1 MVYGKYTP
9 MTPQE
14 FFAYSTPDEEHPGM
28 SRREFVKYLVAA
40 ATLDFLGFGGISSD
54 SPHIPTP
61 GVHQERNPQF
71 SPVIVNL
78 GVVTVAAD
86 GLARYDGDDKIRRDI
101 AEQTARIT
109 HTTSGAYRFNTALF
123 NDNTEPDSSRQTE
136 EGTTEAYYSNN
147 QLEEIANKY
156 RPKLGRTAIVMV
168 VVDCAGIENCHV
180 GGEAIYKGEGFE
192 PWIRIPTGA
201 KPGSGTYAH
210 EIGHLLSPRGLGE
223 GLGHERVMNCH
234 LEDANGHPTQLYAVD
249 TIQNL
254 ISSGCGLIKNY
265 DNTVDQ
271 YASPRSVMGNSE
283 AYKEAGPEGRPIYS
297 PANIAFLDPRRRVI
311 RAEPKPGTYPL
322 SYEPSKLFGVEIL
335 LPKDHALKQVLPD
348 ADTLFFGPIV
358 QSVKDENTPFESADA
373 QKTIGVF
380 ATWND
385 GRETALLDISLFRDI
400 IPGDNTEN
408 VIYADEQLNI
418 VVVSGYGAEREYMRI
433 IELDT
438 PEGQALLAK
447 AKQRTGERNQLLLD
461 ARRPAR
467 RPARRIPRKDSRA
480 IDRKH

>member
-1 MVYGKYTP
+1 MSSELAQGLLGKT
-9 MTPQE
+9 
-14 FFAYSTPDEEHPGM
+14 DKI
-28 SRREFVKYLVAA
+28 SRRYLLETIA
-40 ATLDFLGFGGISSD
+40 FGGGLAIGYSWLSGD

-61 GVHQERNPQF
+61 GVYQERNPQF
-71 SPVIVNL
+71 SPVTVNL

-101 AEQTARIT
+101 AEQTTRIT
-109 HTTSGAYRFNTALF
+109 HTTSGAYRFNVALF
-123 NDNTEPDSSRQTE
+123 NDTTEPGSSRQTKQ
-136 EGTTEAYYSNN
+136 GTTEAYYSNN

-156 RPKLGRTAIVMV
+156 RPKLGKTAIVML

-180 GGEAIYKGEGFE
+180 GGEAIYKGEGFD

-223 GLGHERVMNCH
+223 GLGHERVMNCR
-234 LEDANGHPTQLYAVD
+234 LEDTNGHLTQLYAVD
-249 TIQNL
+249 TVQNL
-254 ISSGCGLIKNY
+254 TRSGCGLINNY
-265 DNTVDQ
+265 DGTVDP

-311 RAEPKPGTYPL
+311 RVEPEPGTYPL
-322 SYEPSKLFGVEIL
+322 SYEPGKLFGVEII
-335 LPKDHALKQVLPD
+335 LPKDHALKKILPD

-358 QSVKDENTPFESADA
+358 QSVKDENTPFESTDA

-400 IPGDNTEN
+400 IPGDNLEN

-418 VVVSGYGAEREYMRI
+418 VVVSGYGDEGEYMRI

-438 PEGQALLAK
+438 PEGQALLAE

-467 RPARRIPRKDSRA
+467 RIPRKDSRA

>member
-1 MVYGKYTP
+1 M
-9 MTPQE
+9 
-14 FFAYSTPDEEHPGM
+14 AI
-28 SRREFVKYLVAA
+28 AA
-40 ATLDFLGFGGISSD
+40 
-54 SPHIPTP
+54 
-61 GVHQERNPQF
+61 N
-71 SPVIVNL
+71 
-78 GVVTVAAD
+78 

-109 HTTSGAYRFNTALF
+109 RTTSGAYRFNTALF

-136 EGTTEAYYSNN
+136 EGTTEAYYSNG

-156 RPKLGRTAIVMV
+156 RPKLGRTAIVML
-168 VVDCAGIENCHV
+168 VVDCAGIENDSV
-180 GGEAIYKGEGFE
+180 GGQAIYNGEGFY
-192 PWIRIPTGA
+192 PWIRIPA
-201 KPGSGTYAH
+201 VNKFASDVYPH

-223 GLGHERVMNCH
+223 GLGHERVMNCR

-254 ISSGCGLIKNY
+254 ISSGCGLINNY
-265 DNTVDQ
+265 DGTVDQ
-271 YASPRSVMGNSE
+271 YASPRSVMGNSG
-283 AYKEAGPEGRPIYS
+283 AYKEESPEGLPIYS
-297 PANIAFLDPRRRVI
+297 PPNIAFLDPRRRVI
-311 RAEPKPGTYPL
+311 RIEPEPGMYPL
-322 SYEPSKLFGVEIL
+322 SYEPGKLFGAEII
-335 LPKDHALKQVLPD
+335 LPKDHALKKILPD

-358 QSVKDENTPFESADA
+358 QNVKDENTPFESADA

-418 VVVSGYGAEREYMRI
+418 VVVSGYGDEGEYMRV

-438 PEGQALLAK
+438 PEGRAVLEE
-447 AKQRTGERNQLLLD
+447 AKQRTGKRNQLLLD
-461 ARRPAR
+461 ARKTDKKKP
-467 RPARRIPRKDSRA
+467 
-480 IDRKH
+480 H

>member
-1 MVYGKYTP
+1 MSSELAQGLLGKT
-9 MTPQE
+9 
-14 FFAYSTPDEEHPGM
+14 DKI
-28 SRREFVKYLVAA
+28 SRRYLLETIA
-40 ATLDFLGFGGISSD
+40 FGGGLAIGYSWLSGD

-61 GVHQERNPQF
+61 GVYQERNPQF
-71 SPVIVNL
+71 SPVTVNL

-101 AEQTARIT
+101 AEQTTRIT
-109 HTTSGAYRFNTALF
+109 HTTSGAYRFNVALF
-123 NDNTEPDSSRQTE
+123 NDTTEPGSSRQTKQ
-136 EGTTEAYYSNN
+136 GTTEVYYSNN

-156 RPKLGRTAIVMV
+156 RPKLGKTAIVML

-180 GGEAIYKGEGFE
+180 GGEAIYKGEGFD

-223 GLGHERVMNCH
+223 GLGHERVMNCR
-234 LEDANGHPTQLYAVD
+234 LEDTNGHLTQLYAVD
-249 TIQNL
+249 TVQNL
-254 ISSGCGLIKNY
+254 TRSGCGLINNY
-265 DNTVDQ
+265 DGTVDP

-311 RAEPKPGTYPL
+311 RVEPEPGTYPL
-322 SYEPSKLFGVEIL
+322 SYEPGKLFGVEII
-335 LPKDHALKQVLPD
+335 LPKDHALKKILPD

-358 QSVKDENTPFESADA
+358 QSVKDESTPFESTDA

-400 IPGDNTEN
+400 IPGDNLEN

-418 VVVSGYGAEREYMRI
+418 VVVSGYGDEGEYMRI

-438 PEGQALLAK
+438 PEGQALLAE

-467 RPARRIPRKDSRA
+467 RIPRKDSRA

>member
-1 MVYGKYTP
+1 MA
-9 MTPQE
+9 PQE
-14 FFAYSTPDEEHPGM
+14 FFACSTPDEEYPGM
-28 SRREFVKYLVAA
+28 SRRGFVKYLVAA
-40 ATLDFLGFGGISSD
+40 ATIDFLGFGGISSD
-54 SPHIPTP
+54 SPRRISTP
-61 GVHQERNPQF
+61 GVYQERNPQF
-71 SPVIVNL
+71 SPVTVNL
-78 GVVTVAAD
+78 GVVMIAAN
-86 GLARYDGDDKIRRDI
+86 GLARYDGDDKIIRDV

-109 HTTSGAYRFNTALF
+109 HTTSGVYRFNTALF

-136 EGTTEAYYSNN
+136 EGTTEAYYSND
-147 QLEEIANKY
+147 QLEEIANTY
-156 RPKLGRTAIVMV
+156 RPKLGKTAIVML
-168 VVDCAGIENCHV
+168 VVDCAGIENDKV
-180 GGEAIYKGEGFE
+180 GGEAIYKGEGFY
-192 PWIRIPTGA
+192 PWIRIPTGD
-201 KPGSGTYAH
+201 KPASGVYAH

-223 GLGHERVMNCH
+223 GLGHERVMNCR
-234 LEDANGHPTQLYAVD
+234 LEDSNGHPTQLYAVD

-254 ISSGCGLIKNY
+254 IRSGCGLIKNY

-271 YASPRSVMGNSE
+271 YASPRSVMGNSG
-283 AYKEAGPEGRPIYS
+283 AYKEESPEGLPIYS
-297 PANIAFLDPRRRVI
+297 PPNIAFLDPRRRVI
-311 RAEPKPGTYPL
+311 RVEPEPGTYPL
-322 SYEPSKLFGVEIL
+322 SYEPGKLFGAEII
-335 LPKDHALKQVLPD
+335 LPKDHALKQILPD

-418 VVVSGYGAEREYMRI
+418 VVVSGYGAEGEYMRI

-438 PEGQALLAK
+438 PEGQALLAE

-467 RPARRIPRKDSRA
+467 RIPRKDSRA

>member
-1 MVYGKYTP
+1 MSSELARAFSNGTG
-9 MTPQE
+9 E
-14 FFAYSTPDEEHPGM
+14 I
-28 SRREFVKYLVAA
+28 SRRCLIEAVFLSGALAA
-40 ATLDFLGFGGISSD
+40 VYSWLSGDSS
-54 SPHIPTP
+54 HIPTP
-61 GVHQERNPQF
+61 GVHGERNPQF
-71 SPVIVNL
+71 SPVTVNL

-101 AEQTARIT
+101 AEQTTRIT
-109 HTTSGAYRFNTALF
+109 HTTGGAYRFNVALF
-123 NDNTEPDSSRQTE
+123 NDNTEPDSSRQTKQ
-136 EGTTEAYYSNN
+136 GTTEAYYSNS
-147 QLEEIANKY
+147 QLERIADNY
-156 RPKLGRTAIVMV
+156 HAKLGETSIVMLV
-168 VVDCAGIENCHV
+168 IDCAGIENNKV
-180 GGEAIYKGEGFE
+180 GGEAIYKGEGFY
-192 PWIRIPTGA
+192 PWICIPTGK
-201 KPGSGTYAH
+201 KPASGAYAH

-234 LEDANGHPTQLYAVD
+234 LEDASGRPTQLYAVD

-254 ISSGCGLIKNY
+254 ILSGCGLIKNY

-271 YASPRSVMGNSE
+271 YASPRSVMGNSDT
-283 AYKEAGPEGRPIYS
+283 YKEAGPEGRPIYS

-335 LPKDHALKQVLPD
+335 LPKDHALKQILPD

-373 QKTIGVF
+373 RKTIGVF

-400 IPGDNTEN
+400 IPGDSSEN

-418 VVVSGYGAEREYMRI
+418 VVVSGYGDEGEYMRI

-438 PEGQALLAK
+438 PEGRAALAE
-447 AKQRTGERNQLLLD
+447 ARQRTSERNQLLLN
-461 ARRPAR
+461 ARKTDKKNP
-467 RPARRIPRKDSRA
+467 
-480 IDRKH
+480 H

>member
-1 MVYGKYTP
+1 M
-9 MTPQE
+9 
-14 FFAYSTPDEEHPGM
+14 
-28 SRREFVKYLVAA
+28 
-40 ATLDFLGFGGISSD
+40 
-54 SPHIPTP
+54 PTP
-61 GVHQERNPQF
+61 GVSQERNPQF
-71 SPVIVNL
+71 YPVTVDL

-86 GLARYDGDDKIRRDI
+86 GMARYDGDDKIRRDI
-101 AEQTARIT
+101 AEQTTRIT
-109 HTTSGAYRFNTALF
+109 HTASGTYRFNIALF

-136 EGTTEAYYSNN
+136 EGTTEAYYSND

-156 RPKLGRTAIVMV
+156 RPKLGKTAIVML

-223 GLGHERVMNCH
+223 GLGHERVMNCR

-297 PANIAFLDPRRRVI
+297 PANIAFLDPRRQVI
-311 RAEPKPGTYPL
+311 CIEPESGTYPL
-322 SYEPSKLFGVEIL
+322 SYEPSKLFGVEIM
-335 LPKDHALKQVLPD
+335 LPKDHALKQILPD

-400 IPGDNTEN
+400 IPGDNSEN

-418 VVVSGYGAEREYMRI
+418 VVVSGYGDEREYMRI

-438 PEGQALLAK
+438 P
-447 AKQRTGERNQLLLD
+447 
-461 ARRPAR
+461 
-467 RPARRIPRKDSRA
+467 
-480 IDRKH
+480 

>member
-1 MVYGKYTP
+1 

-14 FFAYSTPDEEHPGM
+14 FFACSTPDEKHPGM

-54 SPHIPTP
+54 SPDNIPTP

-71 SPVIVNL
+71 SPVTVNL

-109 HTTSGAYRFNTALF
+109 HTTGGAYRFNTALF

-147 QLEEIANKY
+147 QLERIADNY
-156 RPKLGRTAIVMV
+156 HAKLGKTSIVMLV
-168 VVDCAGIENCHV
+168 IDCAGIENNKV
-180 GGEAIYKGEGFE
+180 GGEAIYKGEGFY
-192 PWIRIPTGA
+192 PWIRIPTGD
-201 KPGSGTYAH
+201 KPASGVYAH
-210 EIGHLLSPRGLGE
+210 EIGHLLSPRGLGK
-223 GLGHERVMNCH
+223 GLGHERVMNCR

-297 PANIAFLDPRRRVI
+297 PANIAFLDPRRQVI
-311 RAEPKPGTYPL
+311 RIEPESGTYPL
-322 SYEPSKLFGVEIL
+322 SYGFSKLFGVE
-335 LPKDHALKQVLPD
+335 LPLPRDHALKKILPD

-358 QSVKDENTPFESADA
+358 QSVKDENTPFESTDA
-373 QKTIGVF
+373 RKTISVF

-400 IPGDNTEN
+400 IPGDSSEN

-418 VVVSGYGAEREYMRI
+418 VVVSGYGDEGEYMRI
-433 IELDT
+433 IGLDT
-438 PEGQALLAK
+438 HEGRTTLAE
-447 AKQRTGERNQLLLD
+447 ARQRTSERNQLLLD
-461 ARRPAR
+461 ARKK
-467 RPARRIPRKDSRA
+467 PR
-480 IDRKH
+480 

>member
-1 MVYGKYTP
+1 
-9 MTPQE
+9 MTPQTYS
-14 FFAYSTPDEEHPGM
+14 AYSTPNKERPGM
-28 SRREFVKYLVAA
+28 TRREFVKYLTTAA
-40 ATLDFLGFGGISSD
+40 VIDFLGLGGISGD

-61 GVHQERNPQF
+61 GVYQERNPQF
-71 SPVIVNL
+71 SPVTVNL

-101 AEQTARIT
+101 AEQTTRIT
-109 HTTSGAYRFNTALF
+109 HTTGGAYRFNVALF
-123 NDNTEPDSSRQTE
+123 NDNAEPDSSRQTE
-136 EGTTEAYYSNN
+136 EGTTEAYYSNS

-156 RPKLGRTAIVMV
+156 RPKLGKTAIVML
-168 VVDCAGIENCHV
+168 VVDCAGIENNKV
-180 GGEAIYKGEGFE
+180 GGEAIYKGEGFY
-192 PWIRIPTGA
+192 PWIRIPTGD
-201 KPGSGTYAH
+201 KPASGVYAH

-223 GLGHERVMNCH
+223 GLGHERVMNCQ

-271 YASPRSVMGNSE
+271 YASPRSVMGNSG
-283 AYKEAGPEGRPIYS
+283 AYKEETPEGLPIYS
-297 PANIAFLDPRRRVI
+297 PPNIAFLDPRRRVI
-311 RAEPKPGTYPL
+311 RVEPEPGMYPL
-322 SYEPSKLFGVEIL
+322 SYEPDKLFGVEIM
-335 LPKDHALKQVLPD
+335 LPKGHALKQILPD

-373 QKTIGVF
+373 RKTIGVF

-400 IPGDNTEN
+400 IPGDNSEN

-418 VVVSGYGAEREYMRI
+418 VVVSGYGDEGEYMRTI
-433 IELDT
+433 GLDT
-438 PEGQALLAK
+438 PEGRAALAE
-447 AKQRTGERNQLLLD
+447 AKQRTSERNQLLLN
-461 ARRPAR
+461 ARKTDKKKP
-467 RPARRIPRKDSRA
+467 
-480 IDRKH
+480 H

>member
-1 MVYGKYTP
+1 MA
-9 MTPQE
+9 PQE
-14 FFAYSTPDEEHPGM
+14 FFACSTPDEEYPGM
-28 SRREFVKYLVAA
+28 SRRGFVKYLVAA

-61 GVHQERNPQF
+61 GVYQERNPQF
-71 SPVIVNL
+71 SPVTVNL

-86 GLARYDGDDKIRRDI
+86 GLARYDDDDKIRRDI

-147 QLEEIANKY
+147 QLERIADNY
-156 RPKLGRTAIVMV
+156 HTKLGETSIVMLV
-168 VVDCAGIENCHV
+168 IDCAGIENDKV
-180 GGEAIYKGEGFE
+180 GGEAIYQGKGFY
-192 PWIRIPTGA
+192 PWARIPA
-201 KPGSGTYAH
+201 VNKFASGVYPH

-223 GLGHERVMNCH
+223 GLGHGRVMNCH
-234 LEDANGHPTQLYAVD
+234 LEDANGKPTQL
-249 TIQNL
+249 
-254 ISSGCGLIKNY
+254 
-265 DNTVDQ
+265 
-271 YASPRSVMGNSE
+271 YASPRSVMGNSG
-283 AYKEAGPEGRPIYS
+283 AYKEEAPEGLPIYS
-297 PANIAFLDPRRRVI
+297 PPNIAFLDPRRQVI
-311 RAEPKPGTYPL
+311 CIEPEPGTYPL
-322 SYEPSKLFGVEIL
+322 SYEPGKLFGAEII
-335 LPKDHALKQVLPD
+335 LPKDHALKQILPD

-400 IPGDNTEN
+400 IPGDNSEN

-418 VVVSGYGAEREYMRI
+418 VVVSGYGDEGEYMRTI
-433 IELDT
+433 GLDT
-438 PEGQALLAK
+438 YEGRAALEE
-447 AKQRTGERNQLLLD
+447 AKQRTSERNQLLLN
-461 ARRPAR
+461 ARKTDKKKP
-467 RPARRIPRKDSRA
+467 
-480 IDRKH
+480 H

>member
-1 MVYGKYTP
+1 MSSELAQGLLGKT
-9 MTPQE
+9 
-14 FFAYSTPDEEHPGM
+14 DKI
-28 SRREFVKYLVAA
+28 SRRYLLEAIA
-40 ATLDFLGFGGISSD
+40 FGGGLAIGYSWLSGD

-61 GVHQERNPQF
+61 GVYQERNPQF
-71 SPVIVNL
+71 SPVTVNL

-101 AEQTARIT
+101 AEQTTRIT
-109 HTTSGAYRFNTALF
+109 HTTSGAYRFNVALF
-123 NDNTEPDSSRQTE
+123 NDNTEPDSSRQAE
-136 EGTTEAYYSNN
+136 EGTTEAYYSNS

-156 RPKLGRTAIVMV
+156 RPKLGKTAIVML
-168 VVDCAGIENCHV
+168 VVDCAGIENCHI
-180 GGEAIYKGEGFE
+180 GGEAIYKGEGFD
-192 PWIRIPTGA
+192 PCIHIPTGN
-201 KPGSGTYAH
+201 KPASGAYPH

-234 LEDANGHPTQLYAVD
+234 LEDSNGNPTQLYAVD

-271 YASPRSVMGNSE
+271 YASPRSVMGNSG
-283 AYKEAGPEGRPIYS
+283 AYKEETPEGLPIYS
-297 PANIAFLDPRRRVI
+297 PPNIAFLDPRRRVI
-311 RAEPKPGTYPL
+311 RVEPEPGTYPL
-322 SYEPSKLFGVEIL
+322 SYEPGKLFGVEII
-335 LPKDHALKQVLPD
+335 LPKDHALKKILPD

-385 GRETALLDISLFRDI
+385 GRETTLLDISLFRDI
-400 IPGDNTEN
+400 IPGDNSEN

-418 VVVSGYGAEREYMRI
+418 VVVSGYGDEGEYMRTI
-433 IELDT
+433 GLDT
-438 PEGQALLAK
+438 HEGRAALEE
-447 AKQRTGERNQLLLD
+447 AKQRTSERNQLLLN
-461 ARRPAR
+461 ARKTDKKKP
-467 RPARRIPRKDSRA
+467 
-480 IDRKH
+480 H

>member
-1 MVYGKYTP
+1 M
-9 MTPQE
+9 
-14 FFAYSTPDEEHPGM
+14 
-28 SRREFVKYLVAA
+28 
-40 ATLDFLGFGGISSD
+40 SSD

-71 SPVIVNL
+71 SPVTVNL

-109 HTTSGAYRFNTALF
+109 HTTGGAYRFNTALF

-147 QLEEIANKY
+147 QLERIADNY
-156 RPKLGRTAIVMV
+156 HAKLGKTSIVMLV
-168 VVDCAGIENCHV
+168 IDCAGIENNKV
-180 GGEAIYKGEGFE
+180 GGEAIYKGEGFY
-192 PWIRIPTGA
+192 PWIRIPTRD
-201 KPGSGTYAH
+201 KPASGVYAH

-234 LEDANGHPTQLYAVD
+234 LEDANGNPTQLYAID

-254 ISSGCGLIKNY
+254 IRRGCGLISNY
-265 DNTVDQ
+265 DGTVDP
-271 YASPRSVMGNSE
+271 YASPRSVMGNSS
-283 AYKEAGPEGRPIYS
+283 AYKEEGSEERPIYS

-311 RAEPKPGTYPL
+311 RVEPEPGTYPL
-322 SYEPSKLFGVEIL
+322 SYEPGKLFGVEIM
-335 LPKDHALKQVLPD
+335 LPKDHALKQILPD

-358 QSVKDENTPFESADA
+358 QSVKDENTPFESTDA

-400 IPGDNTEN
+400 IPSDSSEN

-418 VVVSGYGAEREYMRI
+418 VIVSGYGDEGEYMRI

-438 PEGQALLAK
+438 PEGRAALEE
-447 AKQRTGERNQLLLD
+447 AKQRTSERNQLLLD
-461 ARRPAR
+461 ARKK
-467 RPARRIPRKDSRA
+467 PR
-480 IDRKH
+480 

>member
-1 MVYGKYTP
+1 MA
-9 MTPQE
+9 PQE
-14 FFAYSTPDEEHPGM
+14 FFACSTPDEEYPGM
-28 SRREFVKYLVAA
+28 SRRGFVKYLVAA
-40 ATLDFLGFGGISSD
+40 ATIDFLGFGGISSD
-54 SPHIPTP
+54 SPRRISTP
-61 GVHQERNPQF
+61 GVYQERNPQF
-71 SPVIVNL
+71 SPVTVNL
-78 GVVTVAAD
+78 GVVMIAAN
-86 GLARYDGDDKIRRDI
+86 GLARYDGDDKIIRDV

-109 HTTSGAYRFNTALF
+109 HTTSGVYRFNTALF

-136 EGTTEAYYSNN
+136 EGTTEAYYSND
-147 QLEEIANKY
+147 QLEEIANTY
-156 RPKLGRTAIVMV
+156 RPKLGKTAIVML
-168 VVDCAGIENCHV
+168 VVDCAGIENDKV
-180 GGEAIYKGEGFE
+180 GGEAIYKGEGFY
-192 PWIRIPTGA
+192 PWIRIPTGD
-201 KPGSGTYAH
+201 KPASGVYAH

-223 GLGHERVMNCH
+223 GLGHERVMNCR
-234 LEDANGHPTQLYAVD
+234 LEDSNGHPTQLYAVD

-254 ISSGCGLIKNY
+254 IRSGCGLIKNY

-271 YASPRSVMGNSE
+271 YASPRSVMGNSG
-283 AYKEAGPEGRPIYS
+283 AYKEESPEGLPIYS
-297 PANIAFLDPRRRVI
+297 PPNIAFLDPRRRVI
-311 RAEPKPGTYPL
+311 RVEPEPGTYTL
-322 SYEPSKLFGVEIL
+322 SYEPGKLFGAEII
-335 LPKDHALKQVLPD
+335 LPKDHALKQILPD

-418 VVVSGYGAEREYMRI
+418 VVVSGYGAEGEYMRI

-438 PEGQALLAK
+438 PEGQALLAE

-467 RPARRIPRKDSRA
+467 RIPRKDSRA

>member
-1 MVYGKYTP
+1 M
-9 MTPQE
+9 
-14 FFAYSTPDEEHPGM
+14 AI
-28 SRREFVKYLVAA
+28 AA
-40 ATLDFLGFGGISSD
+40 
-54 SPHIPTP
+54 
-61 GVHQERNPQF
+61 N
-71 SPVIVNL
+71 
-78 GVVTVAAD
+78 

-109 HTTSGAYRFNTALF
+109 RTTSGAYRFNTALF
-123 NDNTEPDSSRQTE
+123 NDNTEPDSSRQTKQ
-136 EGTTEAYYSNN
+136 GTTEAYYSDG
-147 QLEEIANKY
+147 QLERIADKY
-156 RPKLGRTAIVMV
+156 HDKLGKTSIVML
-168 VVDCAGIENCHV
+168 VVDCAGIENDSV
-180 GGEAIYKGEGFE
+180 GGQAIYNGEGFY
-192 PWIRIPTGA
+192 PWIRIPA
-201 KPGSGTYAH
+201 VNKFASGVYAH

-223 GLGHERVMNCH
+223 GLGHERVMNCQ

-322 SYEPSKLFGVEIL
+322 SYEPSKLFGVEVL

-408 VIYADEQLNI
+408 VIYADEQLKI
-418 VVVSGYGAEREYMRI
+418 VVVSGYGAEREYMRV

-438 PEGQALLAK
+438 PEGRAVLEE

-461 ARRPAR
+461 ARKTDKKKP
-467 RPARRIPRKDSRA
+467 
-480 IDRKH
+480 H

>member
-1 MVYGKYTP
+1 MLQAIRSGETSA
-9 MTPQE
+9 ML
-14 FFAYSTPDEEHPGM
+14 
-28 SRREFVKYLVAA
+28 SRRYFLESFGLAIGFS
-40 ATLDFLGFGGISSD
+40 TLYYGLAGDT
-54 SPHIPTP
+54 PHDIPTP

-71 SPVIVNL
+71 SPVTVNL

-86 GLARYDGDDKIRRDI
+86 GMARYDGDDKIRRDI
-101 AEQTARIT
+101 AEQTTRIT
-109 HTTSGAYRFNTALF
+109 HTTSGAYHFNTTLF
-123 NDNTEPDSSRQTE
+123 SSNAKPDSSRQTE
-136 EGTTEAYYSNN
+136 EGTTEAYYSND

-180 GGEAIYKGEGFE
+180 GGEAIYKGEGFD
-192 PWIRIPTGA
+192 PWIRILTGA

-210 EIGHLLSPRGLGE
+210 EIGHLLSPRGLGG
-223 GLGHERVMNCH
+223 GLGHERVMNCR
-234 LEDANGHPTQLYAVD
+234 LEDANSHLTQLYAVD

-271 YASPRSVMGNSE
+271 YASPRSVMGNSDT
-283 AYKEAGPEGRPIYS
+283 YKEAGPEGRPIYS

-335 LPKDHALKQVLPD
+335 LPKNHALKKILPD

-373 QKTIGVF
+373 QKTIGIF

-385 GRETALLDISLFRDI
+385 GRETALLDISLFRDL
-400 IPGDNTEN
+400 IPGDSTEN
-408 VIYADEQLNI
+408 VLYADEQLNI
-418 VVVSGYGAEREYMRI
+418 VAVSGYGSEGEYMRI

-438 PEGQALLAK
+438 PEGQAILAE

-461 ARRPAR
+461 ARKPTR
-467 RPARRIPRKDSRA
+467 RTPRKPAKKDSEV
-480 IDRKH
+480 IDHKH

>member
-1 MVYGKYTP
+1 MSSELARAFSNGTGKI
-9 MTPQE
+9 
-14 FFAYSTPDEEHPGM
+14 
-28 SRREFVKYLVAA
+28 SRRCFFEAVFLSGALAA
-40 ATLDFLGFGGISSD
+40 GYSGLSSD
-54 SPHIPTP
+54 SPDNIPTP

-71 SPVIVNL
+71 SPVTVNL

-101 AEQTARIT
+101 AEQTTRIT
-109 HTTSGAYRFNTALF
+109 HTTSGAYIFNTEFYNHEA
-123 NDNTEPDSSRQTE
+123 NPDSSRQTE
-136 EGTTEAYYSNN
+136 EGTTEAYYSND

-180 GGEAIYKGEGFE
+180 GGEAIYKGEGFD
-192 PWIRIPTGA
+192 PWIRIPTEA
-201 KPGSGTYAH
+201 KPGSGTYPH
-210 EIGHLLSPRGLGE
+210 EIGHFLSPRGLGE

-234 LEDANGHPTQLYAVD
+234 LEDENGNPTQLYAVD

-254 ISSGCGLIKNY
+254 ILSGCGLINNY
-265 DNTVDQ
+265 DGTVDQ
-271 YASPRSVMGNSE
+271 YASPRSVMGNSG
-283 AYKEAGPEGRPIYS
+283 AYKEETPEGLPIYS
-297 PANIAFLDPRRRVI
+297 PPNIAFLDPRRQVI
-311 RAEPKPGTYPL
+311 RVEPEPGMYPL
-322 SYEPSKLFGVEIL
+322 SYEPGKLFGVEII
-335 LPKDHALKQVLPD
+335 LPKDHALKKILPD

-400 IPGDNTEN
+400 IPGDKTKN

-418 VVVSGYGAEREYMRI
+418 VVVSGYGDEGEYMRI

-438 PEGQALLAK
+438 PEGRAALAE
-447 AKQRTGERNQLLLD
+447 ARQRTSERNQLLLN
-461 ARRPAR
+461 ARKTDKKNP
-467 RPARRIPRKDSRA
+467 
-480 IDRKH
+480 H